1 MKCFTYGQGILDQ
14 NSFDLIPDIK
24 FLWYL
29 DQISLFHALL
39 SPGVVI
45 QEDMQWFFLMWH
57 QKIMEPLLI
66 WDNY

>member
-45 QEDMQWFFLMWH
+45 QEDMQ
-57 QKIMEPLLI
+57 
-66 WDNY
+66 